1 MEDILAL
8 TKFDQYLWMFFF
20 FKPLNG
26 SLFGFKAL
34 THALPSPDIEFPQIE
49 LL

>member
-1 MEDILAL
+1 MAVL
-8 TKFDQYLWMFFF
+8 FF